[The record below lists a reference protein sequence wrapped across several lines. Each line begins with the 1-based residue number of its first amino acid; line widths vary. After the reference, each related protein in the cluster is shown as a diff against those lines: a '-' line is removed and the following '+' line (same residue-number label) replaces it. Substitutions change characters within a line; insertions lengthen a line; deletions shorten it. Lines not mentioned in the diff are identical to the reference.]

1 MYSERIRNA
10 MINKRI
16 ALGRSLQ
23 RGAYLFR
30 VNRTRDTELKMTKRD
45 DDRLTRV
52 ERMTLR
58 MSLIQTFIAVT
69 GFVGDRPLNAT

>member
-1 MYSERIRNA
+1 
-10 MINKRI
+10 
-16 ALGRSLQ
+16 
-23 RGAYLFR
+23 
-30 VNRTRDTELKMTKRD
+30 MTKRD

-69 GFVGDRPLNAT
+69 GFVGDLPLNAT